1 MLPRPLLTG
10 PNNETRMILTGV
22 LFNLKSHVY
31 INIEAQTRSLEAR
44 VTTMGQLSVVG
55 WLGSLI
61 FKEIS
66 VSVLNYLKASFS
78 FLESI

>member
-22 LFNLKSHVY
+22 LFYLKSHVY
-31 INIEAQTRSLEAR
+31 ISIETQTRTLEAK
-44 VTTMGQLSVVG
+44 VTTRGQLSVVG

-66 VSVLNYLKASFS
+66 VSVLNSLKAFFFFS
-78 FLESI
+78 

>member
-22 LFNLKSHVY
+22 LFYLKSHVY
-31 INIEAQTRSLEAR
+31 IIIETQTLTLEAK

-66 VSVLNYLKASFS
+66 VSVLNSLKASFFFFFS
-78 FLESI
+78 